1 MNSKNPTSLEAYRTK
16 LQEAQ
21 DLADAAAKEMRQ
33 QAKDMMAELKRI
45 SFEYQKLTGS
55 SLPETQ
61 ALYGKAP
68 AADAAPTKKRTRSTR
83 GKLGGEYEG
92 LTLPAAIV
100 KALKA
105 AGKEGMKAG
114 DLADE
119 IGGQR
124 PSVAVALSNMYKA
137 GEIARLERG
146 VYAAK

>member
-1 MNSKNPTSLEAYRTK
+1 MKSKSPSSLEAYRTK

-21 DLADAAAKEMRQ
+21 NLADAAAKEMRQ
-33 QAKDMMAELKRI
+33 EAKAMMAELKRI

-61 ALYGKAP
+61 VLFGKAP
-68 AADAAPTKKRTRSTR
+68 AEPVSKKKQTRASR
-83 GKLGGEYEG
+83 GKLEGDYEG
-92 LTLPAAIV
+92 LTLPAAIL
-100 KALKA
+100 KALEA
-105 AGKEGMKAG
+105 AGKDGMKAG

-137 GEIARLERG
+137 GEIARPARG
-146 VYAAK
+146 LYAAK